1 MKNILTLLV
10 VTFLMVACK
19 QQAAPEEEIPELTL
33 EEQIQL
39 KIGDELA
46 KNERDADIILEHQF
60 GMTRKE
66 VFQHKNKLQKEK
78 RIYGIY
84 KTKNTRIFVYDLN
97 LRGAAGIDKM
107 PVYFDTFYHENRL
120 FRMECKSKIPK
131 GKDVQKVQDAV
142 VKLYE
147 KKYGTPDFYVPTD
160 TINNYQTAMWIRLN
174 QQIEISRDKK
184 EVMMSYTDLQKE
196 EEMLED
202 I

>member
-1 MKNILTLLV
+1 MKNILILFV
-10 VTFLMVACK
+10 VTILMVACK
-19 QQAAPEEEIPELTL
+19 QQAPPEEVIELTL
-33 EEQIQL
+33 EEQIQI

-46 KNERDADIILEHQF
+46 KNERNADIILDHQF

-66 VFQHKNKLQKEK
+66 VFQHKNKLQEKK

-97 LRGAAGIDKM
+97 LHGAAGIDKM

-120 FRMECKSKIPK
+120 FRMECKPKIPD

-142 VKLYE
+142 IKLYE

-160 TINNYQTAMWIRLN
+160 TINNYQTALWIRLN

-184 EVMMSYTDLQKE
+184 QVMMSYTDLQKE
-196 EEMLED
+196 EEILED